1 MSSAYLSLLIFLPI
15 CQEQVNFY
23 LWLCSAIL
31 GLLYLCRLWVSPAGS
46 DGLWQVQG
54 HQQPLILCSQYVGR
68 VCSLLM
74 AGVFLVGI
82 TVSQIHTALAF
93 HLCFCGSNVIN
104 HFFLWFTPVF
114 VFFPCPAQ
122 KHRSLSWW
130 YSLLWILLN
139 WALFQESLL
148 LFLYHA
154 FNLED
159 PLCWGESQSFY
170 HLHLPLNC
178 SVNFPGTCALYVFQA
193 KFILLS
199 RWRQNYFFVLHS
211 CDSPAKSSN
220 I

>member
-74 AGVFLVGI
+74 AGVFPVGI

-104 HFFLWFTPVF
+104 HFFFCDLHMFF
-114 VFFPCPAQ
+114 FFFFPLSCSETQVIELVIFTALDFIELSTISGVLALIFISCFQSWRSTLLRGKSKLLPPAP
-122 KHRSLSWW
+122 S
-130 YSLLWILLN
+130 
-139 WALFQESLL
+139 A
-148 LFLYHA
+148 
-154 FNLED
+154 
-159 PLCWGESQSFY
+159 
-170 HLHLPLNC
+170 
-178 SVNFPGTCALYVFQA
+178 
-193 KFILLS
+193 
-199 RWRQNYFFVLHS
+199 
-211 CDSPAKSSN
+211 
-220 I
+220 